1 MADVTVLVSPT
12 PLYPRPQSALGFSL
26 NLARRSQPEFAS
38 PVMVT
43 LETADPSTA
52 PSSPVEVR
60 TFDEA
65 LLLPPKRSSRGH
77 RNQSSISR
85 SQSAPPT
92 QVSFSEP
99 VKAPPRRIF
108 STFPATSTYTR
119 ELPRPAPSLCESS
132 LSIYFFSDTN
142 SYRTVRPRTFWRKTK
157 RSGVTGASYSPASHL
172 VRRATFIAAG
182 LSLDAP
188 AADLSALGV
197 ESRVSVLVLGPDHI
211 LQLYPSV
218 GW

>member
-12 PLYPRPQSALGFSL
+12 PLYSRPQSALGFSL
-26 NLARRSQPEFAS
+26 NLARRSQPDFAS

-65 LLLPPKRSSRGH
+65 LLLPPKRSFRGH

-85 SQSAPPT
+85 SQSTPPR

-99 VKAPPRRIF
+99 VKAPPRHVF
-108 STFPATSTYTR
+108 STFPATSTHTR
-119 ELPRPAPSLCESS
+119 ELPRPAPPLCESS
-132 LSIYFFSDTN
+132 HPVCLFSDN
-142 SYRTVRPRTFWRKTK
+142 RSLSHSPPKDFLAQDKAFGRHWRILFSRFPSGSTVHLSCCRPL
-157 RSGVTGASYSPASHL
+157 P
-172 VRRATFIAAG
+172 
-182 LSLDAP
+182 
-188 AADLSALGV
+188 
-197 ESRVSVLVLGPDHI
+197 
-211 LQLYPSV
+211 
-218 GW
+218 

>member
-26 NLARRSQPEFAS
+26 NLARRSQPELAS

-65 LLLPPKRSSRGH
+65 LLLPPKRSFRGH
-77 RNQSSISR
+77 RNQSSSSR
-85 SQSAPPT
+85 SQSAPPE

-99 VKAPPRRIF
+99 VKAPTRHVF
-108 STFPATSTYTR
+108 STFPTTSTYTR
-119 ELPRPAPSLCESS
+119 ELPRPAPPLCESS
-132 LSIYFFSDTN
+132 SVYLFSGTN
-142 SYRTVRPRTFWRKTK
+142 PYYTVRPRTFWRKTK

-172 VRRATFIAAG
+172 VRRSTFIAAG

-211 LQLYPSV
+211 LQLYPSI

>member
-12 PLYPRPQSALGFSL
+12 PLYSRPQSALGFSL

-65 LLLPPKRSSRGH
+65 LLLPPRRSFRGH

-85 SQSAPPT
+85 SQSAPPR
-92 QVSFSEP
+92 QLSFSEP
-99 VKAPPRRIF
+99 VKPPPQRVF
-108 STFPATSTYTR
+108 STFTATSTYTR
-119 ELPRPAPSLCESS
+119 ELSRPAPPL
-132 LSIYFFSDTN
+132 F
-142 SYRTVRPRTFWRKTK
+142 RPRTFWRKTK

-172 VRRATFIAAG
+172 VRRATFLAAG

-188 AADLSALGV
+188 TADLSALGV

>member
-12 PLYPRPQSALGFSL
+12 PLYSRPQSALGFNL

-43 LETADPSTA
+43 LETADPETA

-65 LLLPPKRSSRGH
+65 LLSPPQRSFRGH

-85 SQSAPPT
+85 SQSAPPR

-99 VKAPPRRIF
+99 VKPPPRRVF
-108 STFPATSTYTR
+108 STFPTTSAYTR
-119 ELPRPAPSLCESS
+119 ELPRPAPPL
-132 LSIYFFSDTN
+132 F
-142 SYRTVRPRTFWRKTK
+142 RPRTFWRKTK

-172 VRRATFIAAG
+172 IRRATFLAAG

-218 GW
+218 GQ

>member
-12 PLYPRPQSALGFSL
+12 PLYARPQSALGFSL

-52 PSSPVEVR
+52 PSSPVEVL

-65 LLLPPKRSSRGH
+65 LLLPPRRSRGH
-77 RNQSSISR
+77 RNQSSTSR
-85 SQSAPPT
+85 SQSAPPR
-92 QVSFSEP
+92 QASISEP
-99 VKAPPRRIF
+99 VKAPPLRVF
-108 STFPATSTYTR
+108 STFPTASTHTR
-119 ELPRPAPSLCESS
+119 ELPRPAPPL
-132 LSIYFFSDTN
+132 F
-142 SYRTVRPRTFWRKTK
+142 RPRTFWRKTK

-172 VRRATFIAAG
+172 VRRATFLAAG
-182 LSLDAP
+182 LSLDTP
-188 AADLSALGV
+188 TADLSALGV